1 MIRPTPRTT
10 RTDTLFPYTTLFR
23 SSCSGRSNAEPHTA
37 DVLLPPNSPATAST
51 PPAKCPKVLPMCPVQ
66 NVTYVSGR
74 SAEIQASKKW
84 LRVTPGV
91 TAALSCSQVLLPRMG
106 CESVYD
112 WGFDSGRALYVHRL
126 QFSREARCK
135 RPGRSRRWLLVV
147 GFPNHCPRQC
157 RYIHQRFAADRQA
170 QRLWRT
176 FSEFCSGL
184 RCAVDMA

>member
-1 MIRPTPRTT
+1 
-10 RTDTLFPYTTLFR
+10 
-23 SSCSGRSNAEPHTA
+23 
-37 DVLLPPNSPATAST
+37 
-51 PPAKCPKVLPMCPVQ
+51 MCPVQ

-106 CESVYD
+106 CGSVYD

-184 RCAVDMA
+184 RRSEGRSVGKECVSTCRSRWSPCHLKKKNIKEYIVDRHE